1 MAHGCNLTEDFCPS
15 AREISAQRQSIAD
28 LEAWQTR
35 QNGTL
40 QRLEDK
46 LDSLRNWIMGAMF
59 TSLVALIGWIL
70 AMLLKK

>member
-1 MAHGCNLTEDFCPS
+1 MAHGCNLTADICPS
-15 AREISAQRQSIAD
+15 AREISAQRQSIED

-46 LDSLRNWIMGAMF
+46 LDSLRNWLMGAMF
-59 TSLVALIGWIL
+59 TSLLAVMVGIL
-70 AMLLKK
+70 GTLLKK

>member
-1 MAHGCNLTEDFCPS
+1 MY
-15 AREISAQRQSIAD
+15 D

-59 TSLVALIGWIL
+59 TSLVALIGWVL
-70 AMLLKK
+70 AMILKK

>member
-1 MAHGCNLTEDFCPS
+1 MF
-15 AREISAQRQSIAD
+15 D

-46 LDSLRNWIMGAMF
+46 LDRLTSWIMGAMF
-59 TSLVALIGWIL
+59 TSLVALIGGTV
-70 AMLLKK
+70 AALLKK

>member
-1 MAHGCNLTEDFCPS
+1 MADQACRITSDVS
-15 AREISAQRQSIAD
+15 ALHQRMYD

-46 LDSLRNWIMGAMF
+46 LDRITNWIMGAMF
-59 TSLVALIGWIL
+59 TSLVALIGGTV
-70 AMLLKK
+70 AAVLKK

>member
-1 MAHGCNLTEDFCPS
+1 MAACECGLKPEVS
-15 AREISAQRQSIAD
+15 ALHQRVFD

-46 LDSLRNWIMGAMF
+46 LDSLRTWIMGALF

-70 AMLLKK
+70 ATALKK